1 MKSLTPWRFSLF
13 IGARYTGARKKSQL
27 VSFLSAVSMAGLVV
41 GVGLLIAVLS
51 VMNGFDRDLREKI
64 LGLVPQA
71 AIYHYR
77 AIDDWPNL
85 VDLIEGED
93 GVIAAAPFI
102 QVNALAS
109 VKKETAAILLYGI
122 DVQREQKV
130 SLLNDYIHQNS
141 LQKLDGE
148 MDTVIL
154 GYGIAQRLNVV
165 VDDRIM
171 LVAPSRT
178 AERKAPHIAY
188 FTVVDIIQSN
198 TELDQVLALTSLDTA
213 AKLAGTTAAGQVD
226 GIRLKLD
233 DLFQAPTIAYSI
245 VASLSP
251 GYYQTNW
258 TRTHGNLHYAIQ
270 MSKNMVGLLMSLIV
284 AIAAFNV
291 ISTLIMVVTDKRGD
305 IAILRTLGA
314 SSRVILLTFLCQGC
328 LIGVTGIA
336 IGVVLGCGLSLGLQR
351 VVQFVERVFNVQ
363 FLHSDVYPLTY
374 LPTEIRL
381 DDIAQVVCVAMFLV
395 LIAAIYPAWRATK
408 IAPAEA
414 LRYE

>member
-71 AIYHYR
+71 AIYHYS
-77 AIDDWPNL
+77 AIDDWPSL
-85 VDLIEGED
+85 VDRIEESD

-130 SLLNDYIHQNS
+130 SLLNDYIRQDS
-141 LQKLDGE
+141 LQKLEGKI
-148 MDTVIL
+148 DTVIL
-154 GYGIAQRLNVV
+154 GHGIAQRLQVTEG
-165 VDDRIM
+165 DRTM

-178 AERKAPHIAY
+178 AESTAPHIAY

-198 TELDQVLALTSLDTA
+198 TELDEVLALTSLDTA
-213 AKLAGTTAAGQVD
+213 AKLAGTAGQVD

-233 DLFQAPTIAYSI
+233 DLFQAPTIAFSI

-258 TRTHGNLHYAIQ
+258 TRTHGNLYYAIQ

-351 VVQFVERVFNVQ
+351 VVQFIERIFNVQ

-374 LPTEIRL
+374 LPTEIRW
-381 DDIAQVVCVAMFLV
+381 DDIVQVVCIAMLLV

>member
-1 MKSLTPWRFSLF
+1 MHMKSLTPWRFSLF

-71 AIYHYR
+71 AIYHYY
-77 AIDDWPNL
+77 AIDDWPTL
-85 VDLIEGED
+85 VDRIEDKD
-93 GVIAAAPFI
+93 GVVAAAPFI

-130 SLLNDYIHQNS
+130 SLINDYIRQDS
-141 LQKLDGE
+141 LQKLE
-148 MDTVIL
+148 REIDTVVL
-154 GYGIAQRLNVV
+154 GYGIAQRLQVSV
-165 VDDRIM
+165 GDRTM

-178 AERKAPHIAY
+178 AESTAPHIAY

-213 AKLAGTTAAGQVD
+213 AKLAGTEGQVD

-233 DLFQAPTIAYSI
+233 DLFQAPTIAYGI

-258 TRTHGNLHYAIQ
+258 TRTHGNLYYAIQ

-328 LIGVTGIA
+328 LIGITGIA

-351 VVQFVERVFNVQ
+351 VVQCVERVFNVQ

-374 LPTEIRL
+374 LPTEIRW
-381 DDIAQVVCVAMFLV
+381 DDIVQVVCVAMFLV

>member
-71 AIYHYR
+71 AIYHYH
-77 AIDDWPNL
+77 AIDDWPSL
-85 VDLIEGED
+85 VNRIEKSD

-130 SLLNDYIHQNS
+130 SLLSDYIRQDS
-141 LQKLDGE
+141 LLKLERE

-154 GYGIAQRLNVV
+154 GHGIAQRLQVTV
-165 VDDRIM
+165 GSRTM

-178 AERKAPHIAY
+178 AESTAPHIAY

-198 TELDQVLALTSLDTA
+198 TELDEVLALTSLDTA
-213 AKLAGTTAAGQVD
+213 AKLAGTAGQVD

-233 DLFQAPTIAYSI
+233 DLFQAPTIAYGI
-245 VASLSP
+245 VASLPP
-251 GYYQTNW
+251 GFYQTNW

-305 IAILRTLGA
+305 VAILRTLGA

-351 VVQFVERVFNVQ
+351 VVHYIEHIFNVQ

-374 LPTEIRL
+374 LPTEIRW
-381 DDIAQVVCVAMFLV
+381 DDIVHVVCVAMFLV
-395 LIAAIYPAWRATK
+395 LAAAIYPAWRATK